1 VSTAVASQKDVPVEI
16 AAVGNVEAYNTISVR
31 SQVSG
36 VIQQVFFGEGDV
48 VKKGDKLFEI
58 DPRPLQAALE
68 EAEATLTRDQA
79 LLNQAQAQ
87 FDRDA
92 ANAEYQ
98 QLSSERQAALVAKG
112 LVARDAAEQ
121 ARSNADASKAAVN
134 ADKAGIESA
143 KAQLAVQQ
151 STVDNAKVQLSYT
164 VVRSPIDG
172 RTGNNSV
179 KIGNLV
185 TANNTEVVTIA
196 QIQPVYV
203 TFAVPATHLPTI
215 KQHLGKDKLGVVA
228 TPQDSDNR
236 AAQGQLTFVD
246 NAVDT
251 ATDTIKLKATFT
263 NSDLRLWPGQFARV
277 TLQLET
283 LPGATVVPSQAVQT
297 GQDGEFVF
305 VVNGD
310 STVAQ
315 RAVTV
320 GQRMGDEVVIQK
332 GVRPGDVV
340 VTEGQLRLEP
350 GVRVQV
356 SNGPAGA
363 TPGAGRAGRGGRGGR
378 GRGNGGGGG
387 GGGRQG

>member
-1 VSTAVASQKDVPVEI
+1 
-16 AAVGNVEAYNTISVR
+16 
-31 SQVSG
+31 
-36 VIQQVFFGEGDV
+36 
-48 VKKGDKLFEI
+48 
-58 DPRPLQAALE
+58 
-68 EAEATLTRDQA
+68 
-79 LLNQAQAQ
+79 
-87 FDRDA
+87 
-92 ANAEYQ
+92 
-98 QLSSERQAALVAKG
+98 
-112 LVARDAAEQ
+112 
-121 ARSNADASKAAVN
+121 
-134 ADKAGIESA
+134 
-143 KAQLAVQQ
+143 
-151 STVDNAKVQLSYT
+151 
-164 VVRSPIDG
+164 
-172 RTGNNSV
+172 V

-305 VVNGD
+305 VVNSD

-356 SNGPAGA
+356 SNGNPAGA